1 MTSTTC
7 RAASQ
12 GTWSPGRCCINWPE
26 NYRELPESDWCCGG
40 AGAFAFTQP
49 EPSNKVLD
57 RKLRNIASVQAD
69 TVVVGATS
77 CLAQIGAGLRKA
89 YPSARAVH
97 YSGFLDEVTAEVDNA
112 KITL

>member
-1 MTSTTC
+1 M
-7 RAASQ
+7 
-12 GTWSPGRCCINWPE
+12 
-26 NYRELPESDWCCGG
+26 
-40 AGAFAFTQP
+40 
-49 EPSNKVLD
+49 
-57 RKLRNIASVQAD
+57 QAD